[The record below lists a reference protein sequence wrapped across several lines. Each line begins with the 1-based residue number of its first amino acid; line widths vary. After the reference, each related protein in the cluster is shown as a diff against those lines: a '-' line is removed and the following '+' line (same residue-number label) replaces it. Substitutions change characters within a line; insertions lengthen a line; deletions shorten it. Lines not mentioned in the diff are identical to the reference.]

1 MNRFAEETKQIFA
14 QVLLVLL
21 VIYLDSK
28 TKDQTKISM
37 HLVK

>member
-1 MNRFAEETKQIFA
+1 MNRFAEETKQIFV

-28 TKDQTKISM
+28 TKDQTKKAL